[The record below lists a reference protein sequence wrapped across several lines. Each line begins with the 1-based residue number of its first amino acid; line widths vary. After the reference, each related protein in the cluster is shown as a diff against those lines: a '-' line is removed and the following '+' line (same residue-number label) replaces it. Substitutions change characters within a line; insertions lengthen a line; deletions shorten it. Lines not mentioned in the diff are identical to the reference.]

1 MQFNSRLDSQRRASV
16 SALLIVLFAVV
27 AGSAA
32 ALPAL
37 VSLP

>member
-1 MQFNSRLDSQRRASV
+1 MHPDSQPAGQRHASV
-16 SALLIVLFAVV
+16 AALLIVLFAVV

-37 VSLP
+37 VPMP